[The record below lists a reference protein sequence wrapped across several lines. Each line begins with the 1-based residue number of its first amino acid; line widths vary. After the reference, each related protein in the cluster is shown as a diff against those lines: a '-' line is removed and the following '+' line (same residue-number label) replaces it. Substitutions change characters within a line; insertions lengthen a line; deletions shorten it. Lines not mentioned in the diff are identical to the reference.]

1 MPRTYEKFKP
11 LDTSFGD
18 VSITVT
24 TNNVSVN
31 KSVNDILALIATA
44 FDTYKAVDIDTI
56 GQATSVQF

>member
-31 KSVNDILALIATA
+31 KLVNDILALIATA